1 MITFKIM
8 FSFQAL
14 EFVFI
19 GSKSVWSY
27 FSHACDYI
35 LKTDNQ
41 AVHQEPLSP
50 KGRLR
55 TCCYRWVLPHI
66 SKEGMTGWAQE
77 SMEPNTLMVRA
88 WSRVLPQLRRFCCCL
103 PAAIGQRSQEHWPRI
118 QTLQESQGEA
128 LHHRAAEGGG
138 CRWTRGCCLVASHSY
153 QSTFRNTFSCWKS
166 ATRDLGL
173 CRGCWIWNNLYSKT
187 TDHPA
192 SLSGQV

>member
-55 TCCYRWVLPHI
+55 TCCCRWVLPRI

-88 WSRVLPQLRRFCCCL
+88 WRMVLPQLRRFCCCL
-103 PAAIGQRSQEHWPRI
+103 SAAIGQRSQEHWPRI
-118 QTLQESQGEA
+118 QTL
-128 LHHRAAEGGG
+128 HREPRRGFAPQG
-138 CRWTRGCCLVASHSY
+138 CRRW
-153 QSTFRNTFSCWKS
+153 
-166 ATRDLGL
+166 GL
-173 CRGCWIWNNLYSKT
+173 QVNKGLLACGISFLSK
-187 TDHPA
+187 HLQEHIFLLKKCHQRPG
-192 SLSGQV
+192 SLQRLLNME